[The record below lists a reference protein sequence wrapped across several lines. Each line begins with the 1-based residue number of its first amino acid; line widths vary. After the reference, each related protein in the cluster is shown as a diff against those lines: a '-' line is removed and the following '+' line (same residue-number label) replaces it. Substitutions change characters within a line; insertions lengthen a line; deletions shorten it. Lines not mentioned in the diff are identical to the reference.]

1 MSDIETNQAAIRD
14 SFRDAMRH
22 VASTVHA
29 VTTLHRGERH
39 GILAT
44 AVSSLSFDPPS
55 LLVCVNQAASLHDS
69 LTQAEVFAVNVLGL
83 ENRDIAEQFAQ
94 MRGADRFRVGE
105 WADIQGA
112 PVLLGGQSALVC
124 RRVDCH
130 RFGTHTIVVGE
141 LVAAR
146 HRQNGAPLTYYDRS
160 YIDISGAPVSTI

>member
-1 MSDIETNQAAIRD
+1 MNDAQQNQSTIRD
-14 SFRDAMRH
+14 TFRNAMRH

-29 VTTLHRGERH
+29 VTTLHDGERH

-55 LLVCVNQAASLHDS
+55 LLVCINQAASLHHP
-69 LTQAEVFAVNVLGL
+69 LTQAELFAINVLGL

-94 MRGADRFRVGE
+94 ARGAERFALGH
-105 WADIQGA
+105 WADEHGA
-112 PVLLGGQSALVC
+112 PVLLSGQSALVC

-146 HRQNGAPLTYYDRS
+146 HRQDGAPLTYYDRS